1 MLQAVKLNIL
11 IPLQFNV
18 EDFSKIQG
26 DSISVSKKAIEE
38 NRNTEAWY
46 HSCFYDKPLEN
57 NFQKADSPLLQEG
70 RYQMKRV
77 ELDAKFRTEIGIQKN
92 ATAVHTLEKCNI
104 DFKIGKIRILFTK
117 CGIAFAHFELNA
129 ENLTENQALIF
140 ANAFK
145 DIVSKQPRIMY
156 KKKISKDKAE
166 PITISFKEIVTNL
179 LDLQSYLPLALY
191 GNKVTT
197 FIQIGLI
204 GNLDNENKLKF
215 FNSIQALDKR
225 EKSQDIDKNSLYE
238 DGDKYISKFVGDRT
252 VCIYGDTVLCRPDPQ
267 NIEFVTNT
275 TNGLLKTATENYAT
289 IYAFYISVW
298 LLIRKGLKENISDIQ
313 IEYVIK
319 AHVHLAEEP
328 KIRKFF
334 EECLWKHVWN
344 LNEGISQ
351 IEKLKD
357 EKSTKMIEEGFKE
370 QGRKIDHLSK
380 QMEEHDKKIENVSEK
395 IENVSEKVDFL
406 VSFVRIDLK
415 EYLENKKKEF
425 NKIIGAEELCDKDR
439 EIGEFIQQTAYY
451 IDAKIKPS
459 GSDIV
464 EQERK
469 NLEILFGE
477 KWNYLMQTSQTS
489 LVSSGA
495 LLKQCVDI
503 DSQNFDFSGICICAT
518 SALEAELKR
527 IFFDGLLDYMVV
539 NYGEPDT
546 TNEMYKNWPDN
557 LLSIPKYQLSKETY
571 PKLRKK
577 NHFTMGNLP
586 YLFGE
591 VKTLSDNEN
600 IRKNQIAESE
610 IMKER
615 MSEYLATIVQDT
627 YKENSFEAFYSSIV
641 TEDRKIAH
649 KKDCFVWKCE
659 KIRNDY
665 RNKAAHVNVMSKEQ
679 AACCYQ
685 SIIQRSDIYTYNAE
699 ITGVLLEL
707 FNKID
712 GRKLGQPLL
721 KKEIQQ
727 KNMYIQD
734 LVGETVE
741 LKDLEITANGGLR
754 GIIVGTD
761 VGVSLSKKHLIDR
774 GIYAKKYL
782 RKTIKVKLIRWDEN
796 AKKYNAE
803 WMENE

>member
-275 TNGLLKTATENYAT
+275 TNGLLKTATENYT
-289 IYAFYISVW
+289 IVYAFLISVW
-298 LLIRKGLKENISDIQ
+298 LLIRKENVNDLQKEYVENVDLYLLSKEDNITLFFEQCIWNYRWNLGSRIAAFKENIQMKRDAETLKKIQ
-313 IEYVIK
+313 KSLEQ
-319 AHVHLAEEP
+319 LEEDHKQQNEDHKQQNEDHKQQNEDHKQQNEVLESL
-328 KIRKFF
+328 KIILERDLKIYLKRQKEQFNKPMNDKRFF
-334 EECLWKHVWN
+334 ETE
-344 LNEGISQ
+344 IS
-351 IEKLKD
+351 
-357 EKSTKMIEEGFKE
+357 
-370 QGRKIDHLSK
+370 R
-380 QMEEHDKKIENVSEK
+380 
-395 IENVSEKVDFL
+395 
-406 VSFVRIDLK
+406 
-415 EYLENKKKEF
+415 
-425 NKIIGAEELCDKDR
+425 
-439 EIGEFIQQTAYY
+439 FIQQTAHY

-503 DSQNFDFSGICICAT
+503 DSQDFDLSGICICAT

-527 IFFDGLLDYMVV
+527 IFFDGLLDYMVA

-571 PKLRKK
+571 PKLRKR

-591 VKTLSDNEN
+591 VKTPSDNEN

-615 MSEYLATIVQDT
+615 MSEYLATIVQDA
-627 YKENSFEAFYSSIV
+627 YKETPFEAFYSSIV
-641 TEDRKIAH
+641 TKDRKIAH

-761 VGVSLSKKHLIDR
+761 VGVSLSKKHLMDK